1 MSVVLIVEDD
11 VSLRW
16 MLQASLRTEGV
27 EVLEAGTGEDAL
39 IVVAGAQPDLVVL
52 DLGLPGI
59 DGFETLRRIRA
70 VSTVPVVVLT
80 VRDERSDKIAAL
92 DLGADDY
99 VVKPFDTEELAARVR
114 ANLRRAGDT
123 TAEAPPIRAGELEI
137 DLKQRLVTW
146 AGTPVTLTRI
156 EMGLLEMLVVNRG
169 RLLTHHELLD
179 GVWGSRPRNGGHDRL
194 RVTVLH
200 LRRKLHDDA
209 ARPEL
214 ILTEPG
220 LGYRWIG
227 EHEEAELER

>member
-1 MSVVLIVEDD
+1 M
-11 VSLRW
+11 
-16 MLQASLRTEGV
+16 
-27 EVLEAGTGEDAL
+27 
-39 IVVAGAQPDLVVL
+39 
-52 DLGLPGI
+52 
-59 DGFETLRRIRA
+59 
-70 VSTVPVVVLT
+70 
-80 VRDERSDKIAAL
+80 
-92 DLGADDY
+92 
-99 VVKPFDTEELAARVR
+99 R